1 MGRTHCLAVK
11 RLELEWTINKDFL
24 IFAFMFQTAEEV
36 LRGLR
41 AAAEPT
47 RLRMLAVLSRG
58 EFSVT
63 DLTEI
68 FGQSQPRVSRHLKLL
83 GESGLLDR
91 FREQH
96 WIFYRVPV
104 DGPGAALAT
113 ALLALID
120 PDDPAIALDRE
131 RATAVL
137 AARTGPSG
145 QAGAHAA
152 DSGNAARELAQV
164 VAAEIGDDQAFDALL
179 YVGPEPAASLAVI
192 GPMARR
198 IVGLCASRPE
208 VQRARALL
216 HGRGLTHCVLQH
228 GNLQSIPHPGASF
241 DAVILDRA
249 LGGHQRPAVLLREAA
264 RVVRPRGRLVTIED
278 YDVLAGQATDGNPL
292 HSIREWIAESG
303 LLCVRLRPIDLG
315 DHHLI
320 VAAAVAEPA
329 EEAA

>member
-1 MGRTHCLAVK
+1 ML
-11 RLELEWTINKDFL
+11 L
-24 IFAFMFQTAEEV
+24 TAEEV

-47 RLRMLAVLSRG
+47 RLRLLAVLSRG

-68 FGQSQPRVSRHLKLL
+68 LGQSQPRVSRHLKLL

-104 DGPGAALAT
+104 DGPGAALAM
-113 ALLALID
+113 ALLALVD
-120 PDDPAIALDRE
+120 PDDPTIALDRD
-131 RATAVL
+131 RAAAQL
-137 AARTGPSG
+137 AARTTGPSG
-145 QAGAHAA
+145 PAGAHAA
-152 DSGNAARELAQV
+152 ESGDAARELAQV
-164 VAAEIGDDQAFDALL
+164 VAAEIGERAFDAVL
-179 YVGPEPAASLAVI
+179 YIGAEPAASLAVI

-198 IVGLCASRPE
+198 VVGLCASRAE

-216 HGRGLTHCVLQH
+216 HGRGLTHCLLQH
-228 GNLQSIPHPGASF
+228 GDLQSIPHPGASF

-249 LGGHQRPAVLLREAA
+249 LGVHQRPTALLREAA
-264 RVVRPRGRLVTIED
+264 RVVRPHGRLAMVED
-278 YDVLAGQATDGNPL
+278 YDVLVEQAPDGNPL
-292 HSIREWIAESG
+292 HSMREWIAEGG
-303 LLCVRLRPIDLG
+303 LLCVRLRPLDIG
-315 DHHLI
+315 EHHLI
-320 VAAAVAEPA
+320 VAAAIAEPA

>member
-1 MGRTHCLAVK
+1 
-11 RLELEWTINKDFL
+11 
-24 IFAFMFQTAEEV
+24 
-36 LRGLR
+36 
-41 AAAEPT
+41 
-47 RLRMLAVLSRG
+47 MLAVLSRG

-63 DLTEI
+63 DLTRI
-68 FGQSQPRVSRHLKLL
+68 LGQSQPRVSRHLKLL

-104 DGPGAALAT
+104 DGPGAALAS
-113 ALLALID
+113 ALLALVD
-120 PDDPAIALDRE
+120 PEDPAIALDRE
-131 RATAVL
+131 RAAAVL
-137 AARTGPSG
+137 VARASG
-145 QAGAHAA
+145 QSGLPDARHA
-152 DSGNAARELAQV
+152 DSGAAARELAQV
-164 VAAEIGDDQAFDALL
+164 VATELGGDQAFDAML
-179 YVGPEPAASLAVI
+179 YVGPDPAASLAVI

-198 IVGLCASRPE
+198 VVGLCASRAE

-216 HGRGLTHCVLQH
+216 HGRGLVHCLLQH
-228 GNLQSIPHPGASF
+228 GDLQSIPHPGASF

-249 LGGHQRPAVLLREAA
+249 LGSHQRPAVLLRETA

-278 YDVLAGQATDGNPL
+278 YDVLAEQATDGNPL
-292 HSIREWIAESG
+292 RSMREWFAESG

>member
-1 MGRTHCLAVK
+1 ML
-11 RLELEWTINKDFL
+11 
-24 IFAFMFQTAEEV
+24 QSAEEV

-68 FGQSQPRVSRHLKLL
+68 LGQSQPRVSRHLKLL

-120 PDDPAIALDRE
+120 TEDPAIALDRE
-131 RATAVL
+131 RADAVL
-137 AARTGPSG
+137 AVRATGQSGRPDARR
-145 QAGAHAA
+145 A
-152 DSGNAARELAQV
+152 DSGDAARELAQV
-164 VAAEIGDDQAFDALL
+164 VAAEIGGDQTFDAVL

-198 IVGLCASRPE
+198 VVGLCASRAE

-216 HGRGLTHCVLQH
+216 HGRGLAHCLLQH
-228 GNLQSIPHPGASF
+228 GDLQSIPHPGASF

-249 LGGHQRPAVLLREAA
+249 LGGHRRPMSLLREAA

-278 YDVLAGQATDGNPL
+278 YDDLAQQATGGNPL
-292 HSIREWIAESG
+292 RSMREWIAEAG
-303 LLCVRLRPIDLG
+303 LRCVRLRPLDLG

>member
-1 MGRTHCLAVK
+1 MV
-11 RLELEWTINKDFL
+11 
-24 IFAFMFQTAEEV
+24 QSAEEV

-63 DLTEI
+63 ELTQI
-68 FGQSQPRVSRHLKLL
+68 LGQSQPRVSRHLKLL

-104 DGPGAALAT
+104 DGPGAVLAT
-113 ALLALID
+113 ALLAMID

-131 RATAVL
+131 RAAAVL
-137 AARTGPSG
+137 AARATGRTGP
-145 QAGAHAA
+145 A
-152 DSGNAARELAQV
+152 DARPADYGDTARELAQAI
-164 VAAEIGDDQAFDALL
+164 AAEIGGDHAYDAVL
-179 YVGPEPAASLAVI
+179 YVGLDPAASLAVI

-198 IVGLCASRPE
+198 VVGLCASRTE

-216 HGRGLTHCVLQH
+216 HGRGLTHCRLQH
-228 GNLQSIPHPGASF
+228 GDLQSIPHPGASF
-241 DAVILDRA
+241 DTVILDRA
-249 LGGHQRPAVLLREAA
+249 LGGHRRPTALLREAA

-278 YDVLAGQATDGNPL
+278 YDVLAEQATDGNPL
-292 HSIREWIAESG
+292 HSMREWIAACG